1 MGRLK
6 YLSEQLFIKLDC
18 LGSFIGGM
26 LNAITSDF
34 TENNNIKKQQKKFK
48 DKLFIWFIRFLNRSI
63 ELLNKLQFLLL
74 EDLYLIIFQKRF

>member
-48 DKLFIWFIRFLNRSI
+48 DKLFI
-63 ELLNKLQFLLL
+63 
-74 EDLYLIIFQKRF
+74 